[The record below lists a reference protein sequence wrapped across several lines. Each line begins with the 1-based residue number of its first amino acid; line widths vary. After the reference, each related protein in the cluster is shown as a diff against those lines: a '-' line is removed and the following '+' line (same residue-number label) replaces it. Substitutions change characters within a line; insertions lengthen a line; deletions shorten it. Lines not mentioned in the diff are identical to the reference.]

1 MRHFRPERCRRVCCL
16 PVFITATKQSNT
28 FTNMNVYVDVDG
40 LAHQELCSLLSG
52 PYINALVMLQN
63 HHRVRLGLRQAS
75 GYPHFS
81 QAWQWTYLVFGFWS
95 REAWISLLPL
105 MKGIGQSVLSVQFVN
120 YGGNFDFGIKGCIN
134 NSEQKHHGCV
144 WPRPLHHSCPLHD
157 YKLASS
163 VL

>member
-1 MRHFRPERCRRVCCL
+1 MRHFRPKRCRGVCCL

-28 FTNMNVYVDVDG
+28 FTNMDACVDVDG

-52 PYINALVMLQN
+52 PHINASVMLQDQP
-63 HHRVRLGLRQAS
+63 HGSVRAQAGRWTLALQSGVAVNIVAVWFSITRGLNFFAATHERYRTERTVQ
-75 GYPHFS
+75 
-81 QAWQWTYLVFGFWS
+81 LVNCGGSFG
-95 REAWISLLPL
+95 
-105 MKGIGQSVLSVQFVN
+105 
-120 YGGNFDFGIKGCIN
+120 FGIKGCIN
-134 NSEQKHHGCV
+134 NSEQKHHGCD